1 MSTLKTNNIQHV
13 DRSDPSI
20 IISTDGGV
28 SIAGTLTYEDVTNVD
43 SVGIITARSN
53 ILVGSGV
60 TLSPDGNIFAT
71 GVITATSY
79 NGDGS
84 NLTGI
89 DLSAVTG
96 ATGDFS
102 IADKIVHTGDTD
114 TTIRFP
120 SADVFTAETG
130 GSERLRCDSDGVK
143 VQNGRFYSAGTFGY
157 IESSSTSIATLTL
170 KKTASGADSIDYL
183 QLRDNSNDIKFTIS
197 GDGTVKILD
206 SITHEGD
213 TDTKIRFPAS
223 NTITAETGGSERLR
237 IDSSGRVIITNDSV
251 TNPTGTNTQYA
262 PLVVRGNTSAT
273 SARAAFITF
282 ARSEASANIAADEGI
297 GEIYFGDQQAGEYAA
312 IRCHADAAAA
322 VGDYPGRL
330 TFHTT
335 ADGGTTM
342 YERLRIDRNGKIGV
356 GGAPSAWQ
364 AGTISNVIQLGTAC
378 IFNYNNDYFHVG
390 QNFYYDG
397 SNYKYVA
404 NDFATRL
411 LQDNGKFTFYQAA
424 SGSADANITWT
435 EALHIASDGNVHIN
449 TTDNGTANSK
459 VNIEDSSSVGVN
471 VLKLINK
478 PSSSNGKARLEL
490 YAETS
495 GGQGA
500 TAYIQS
506 ISGTDA
512 DGSNSANDAG
522 LEFHTGYGGSGTD
535 VTAVKIDN
543 SGKTTISSHEG
554 NNLLHLTPLAAASTS
569 ILINSWGDSGNSN
582 NRNWA
587 IRNRYNDHGRLE
599 FMRGADNTGSPL
611 TPVFVLNRD
620 SSCAFAGS
628 LSKASGSFKIDHP
641 LPSKTSTHHL
651 VHSFIE
657 GPQADLIYR
666 GKVDLV
672 GGTATVNIDTVAGM
686 SDGTFV
692 LLNREV
698 QCFTSNETGWTAVKG
713 SVSGN
718 VLTIT
723 AQDNSCTD
731 TISWMVVGERKDP
744 HMYDTEW
751 TDADGKVILEPLK
764 ETEVS
769 LGGE

>member
-1 MSTLKTNNIQHV
+1 MTVINPNSVAGIN
-13 DRSDPSI
+13 SI
-20 IISTDGGV
+20 TVQSGNSLSVHKSNGELIRTITSNTGV
-28 SIAGTLTYEDVTNVD
+28 STFSSISVGTATTDNSAAKSINIGLGASIAQHNDNSLTFGTNGDPRITIDASGDFNVGSAATIKAGGNATFSGIVTAASFVGDGSGLTGAGPTLTGSSNNTVVTVTGANAIAGESNLTFDGATLTIDGTTTDTPLILTSTNAGG
-43 SVGIITARSN
+43 SHLRFQLSGSN
-53 ILVGSGV
+53 KHFVGSGGGFG
-60 TLSPDGNIFAT
+60 L
-71 GVITATSY
+71 
-79 NGDGS
+79 GDVD
-84 NLTGI
+84 
-89 DLSAVTG
+89 DLS
-96 ATGDFS
+96 
-102 IADKIVHTGDTD
+102 
-114 TTIRFP
+114 
-120 SADVFTAETG
+120 
-130 GSERLRCDSDGVK
+130 LRTVDNIIFGV
-143 VQNGRFYSAGTFGY
+143 
-157 IESSSTSIATLTL
+157 STSE
-170 KKTASGADSIDYL
+170 K
-183 QLRDNSNDIKFTIS
+183 
-197 GDGTVKILD
+197 V
-206 SITHEGD
+206 
-213 TDTKIRFPAS
+213 
-223 NTITAETGGSERLR
+223 R
-237 IDSSGRVIITNDSV
+237 IDSSGRLGIGTNNPGQTLHLSAASGDVYNRVDTNVNGGMLVYVQGTQRSVFANDSAFSG
-251 TNPTGTNTQYA
+251 TTTDTGIGAKGNLLFRTGTSSY
-262 PLVVRGNTSAT
+262 
-273 SARAAFITF
+273 
-282 ARSEASANIAADEGI
+282 D
-297 GEIYFGDQQAGEYAA
+297 
-312 IRCHADAAAA
+312 
-322 VGDYPGRL
+322 
-330 TFHTT
+330 
-335 ADGGTTM
+335 
-342 YERLRIDRNGKIGV
+342 ERLR
-356 GGAPSAWQ
+356 
-364 AGTISNVIQLGTAC
+364 
-378 IFNYNNDYFHVG
+378 
-390 QNFYYDG
+390 
-397 SNYKYVA
+397 
-404 NDFATRL
+404 
-411 LQDNGKFTFYQAA
+411 
-424 SGSADANITWT
+424 
-435 EALHIASDGNVHIN
+435 IASDGNVHIN
-449 TTDNGTANSK
+449 TTDNGTANAK
-459 VNIEDSSSVGVN
+459 LNIEDSSSVGVN

-522 LEFHTGYGGSGTD
+522 LEFHTGMGGSGTD
-535 VTAVKIDN
+535 VTAWKIDN
-543 SGKTTISSHEG
+543 SGKTTISTHEG
-554 NNLLHLTPLAAASTS
+554 NDALHLIPLASASTS
-569 ILINSWGDSGNSN
+569 IVINTWPDNSN
-582 NRNWA
+582 GRNWA

-599 FMRGADNTGSPL
+599 FMRSTANDNDPL

-620 SSCAFAGS
+620 SSCSFSGS

-672 GGTATVNIDTVAGM
+672 GGTSTVNIDTVAGM

-769 LGGE
+769 LGGG

>member
-1 MSTLKTNNIQHV
+1 MTVINPNSVAGINSITVQSGEALSVHKSDGTLIQTIVSSTGISTFSSVSVGSATTTNNADKSINIGLGASISQHNINSLTFGTGGDSRITIDASGDFNV
-13 DRSDPSI
+13 GSAATIKAGGNATFSGI
-20 IISTDGGV
+20 VTAASFVGDGSGLTGAGPTLTGSSNNTV
-28 SIAGTLTYEDVTNVD
+28 VTVTGANAIAGESNLTFDGATLTIDGTTTDTPLILTSTNAGG
-43 SVGIITARSN
+43 SHMRFQLSN
-53 ILVGSGV
+53 SNKHFVGSGGGFG
-60 TLSPDGNIFAT
+60 L
-71 GVITATSY
+71 
-79 NGDGS
+79 GDVD
-84 NLTGI
+84 
-89 DLSAVTG
+89 DLS
-96 ATGDFS
+96 
-102 IADKIVHTGDTD
+102 
-114 TTIRFP
+114 
-120 SADVFTAETG
+120 
-130 GSERLRCDSDGVK
+130 LRTVDNIIFGV
-143 VQNGRFYSAGTFGY
+143 
-157 IESSSTSIATLTL
+157 STSE
-170 KKTASGADSIDYL
+170 K
-183 QLRDNSNDIKFTIS
+183 
-197 GDGTVKILD
+197 V
-206 SITHEGD
+206 
-213 TDTKIRFPAS
+213 
-223 NTITAETGGSERLR
+223 R
-237 IDSSGRVIITNDSV
+237 IDSSGRLGIGTNNPGQTLHLSAASGDVYNRVDTNVNGGMLIYVQGTQRSVFANDSAFSG
-251 TNPTGTNTQYA
+251 TTTDTGIGAKGNLLFRTGTSSY
-262 PLVVRGNTSAT
+262 
-273 SARAAFITF
+273 
-282 ARSEASANIAADEGI
+282 D
-297 GEIYFGDQQAGEYAA
+297 
-312 IRCHADAAAA
+312 
-322 VGDYPGRL
+322 
-330 TFHTT
+330 
-335 ADGGTTM
+335 
-342 YERLRIDRNGKIGV
+342 ERLR
-356 GGAPSAWQ
+356 
-364 AGTISNVIQLGTAC
+364 
-378 IFNYNNDYFHVG
+378 
-390 QNFYYDG
+390 
-397 SNYKYVA
+397 
-404 NDFATRL
+404 
-411 LQDNGKFTFYQAA
+411 
-424 SGSADANITWT
+424 
-435 EALHIASDGNVHIN
+435 IASDGNVHIN
-449 TTDNGTANSK
+449 TTDNGTANAK
-459 VNIEDSSSVGVN
+459 LNIEDSSSVGVN

-522 LEFHTGYGGSGTD
+522 LEFHTGMGGSGTD
-535 VTAVKIDN
+535 VTAWKIDN
-543 SGKTTISSHEG
+543 SGKTTISTHEG
-554 NNLLHLTPLAAASTS
+554 NDALHLIPLASASTS
-569 ILINSWGDSGNSN
+569 IVINTWPDNSN
-582 NRNWA
+582 GRNWA

-599 FMRGADNTGSPL
+599 FMRSTANDNDPL

-620 SSCAFAGS
+620 SSCSFSGS

-672 GGTATVNIDTVAGM
+672 GGTSTVNIDTVAGM

-769 LGGE
+769 LGGG